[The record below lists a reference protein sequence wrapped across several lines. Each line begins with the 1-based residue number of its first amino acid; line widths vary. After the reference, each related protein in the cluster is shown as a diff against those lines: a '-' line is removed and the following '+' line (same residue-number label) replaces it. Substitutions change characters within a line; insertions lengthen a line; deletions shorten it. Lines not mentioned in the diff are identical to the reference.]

1 MFKMV
6 GTAATL
12 IEENHYYPFG
22 MNLEGSAFV
31 GGGNPYRYNG
41 KELNEDL
48 GLGWYDYGA
57 RWYDPA
63 TGRWMGVD
71 ALAEGYLG
79 WSPYNYVMGNPVIY
93 IDPDGNRVDISK
105 LRDKNSDGY
114 NRLLSDLQNTTGLT
128 LIVDNL
134 GNVTFQ
140 KQKGLLGNDRA
151 VIVRDDDGEK
161 TGSSRARRMLIRAI
175 KSSNTVMVDDNPD
188 GGSRVNMESKSKGDR
203 NTVLLDFNEIN
214 VFMKNA
220 SPDLNPLTM
229 GPAVTFFHE
238 LGHTSVGGRSYDAGT
253 GSSSG
258 LSPQLQP
265 GGNIRKN
272 DNKIRRQLGQDYGAR
287 VTYMPPPMVGG
298 HYYLPFSRKTK
309 KQLYSGQAP
318 TSRYILTDFMTNK

>member
-1 MFKMV
+1 
-6 GTAATL
+6 
-12 IEENHYYPFG
+12 
-22 MNLEGSAFV
+22 
-31 GGGNPYRYNG
+31 
-41 KELNEDL
+41 
-48 GLGWYDYGA
+48 
-57 RWYDPA
+57 
-63 TGRWMGVD
+63 
-71 ALAEGYLG
+71 
-79 WSPYNYVMGNPVIY
+79 
-93 IDPDGNRVDISK
+93 
-105 LRDKNSDGY
+105 
-114 NRLLSDLQNTTGLT
+114 
-128 LIVDNL
+128 
-134 GNVTFQ
+134 
-140 KQKGLLGNDRA
+140 
-151 VIVRDDDGEK
+151 
-161 TGSSRARRMLIRAI
+161 
-175 KSSNTVMVDDNPD
+175 MVDDNPD

-220 SPDLNPLTM
+220 SPDFNPLTM